1 MLPAAEQTLF
11 VQAGNP
17 LLKNLH
23 LLHSSVHSSPTCLTL
38 PVDPS
43 TPHTST
49 GSPLTCPLLEAKLAE
64 QWADPA
70 EHLHSASLPPVFSCH
85 WDPSWQLPPPWV

>member
-1 MLPAAEQTLF
+1 MLLPPTEQTLL

-17 LLKNLH
+17 LLKH
-23 LLHSSVHSSPTCLTL
+23 LQLLQSSVHSSPTSLTL

-43 TPHTST
+43 TPHTNT
-49 GSPLTCPLLEAKLAE
+49 GSPLTCPLLEARLAKH
-64 QWADPA
+64 WVDPP

-85 WDPSWQLPPPWV
+85 WAPS